1 MAWKECSKNWGRFF
15 NCFQLMLTDVGARLY
30 HTVRAGTFTYVLINY
45 PLKSVVDWRS
55 IFQRT
60 ELGTAKLV
68 LTLLELLSQ
77 ITCAIDYLHETRM
90 HRNDAIYQT
99 HYGGF
104 LQAFHCRLKQ
114 KRILGEPVK
123 KIQLHEKFLYI
134 VDRAHH
140 HVRMK
145 KYLEGRLP
153 SDFLPLEGESCHKF
167 VLRHDKRYLWW
178 CNN

>member
-1 MAWKECSKNWGRFF
+1 
-15 NCFQLMLTDVGARLY
+15 
-30 HTVRAGTFTYVLINY
+30 
-45 PLKSVVDWRS
+45 
-55 IFQRT
+55 
-60 ELGTAKLV
+60 
-68 LTLLELLSQ
+68 
-77 ITCAIDYLHETRM
+77 M

-114 KRILGEPVK
+114 KRIMGEPVK
-123 KIQLHEKFLYI
+123 KNQLHEKFLYI

-167 VLRHDKRYLWW
+167 VLRQDKRYLWW
-178 CNN
+178 CNNWNNSIDGPTIASNLFMKHMEWYRCCDHGVERGNTWLMNIEGRHWSCGWKFVGKQKYAAEACFCVDTLKGKELTLEELE